1 VKIKNQRLG
10 KNCTKLSIEDKSIA
24 IGRKQENFINIEIS
38 RCLGFG
44 VDAIGWLFEIYIYNM

>member
-1 VKIKNQRLG
+1 MKNQRLG

-24 IGRKQENFINIEIS
+24 IGRKQENVINSEIS

-44 VDAIGWLFEIYIYNM
+44 VDANGWLFEIYIYNM